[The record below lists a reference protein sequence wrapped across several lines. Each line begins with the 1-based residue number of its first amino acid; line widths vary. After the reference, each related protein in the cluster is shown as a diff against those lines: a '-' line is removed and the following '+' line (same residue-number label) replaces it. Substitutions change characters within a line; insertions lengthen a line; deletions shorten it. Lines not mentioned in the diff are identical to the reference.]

1 MKENKFIISKCCI
14 SHYSTKWQALLKAWL
29 LRVCIINHLIRN
41 TWYWKHFNSNCLLLS
56 HMALFFFN
64 FSQLPFLPSSFPILS
79 QLTYKNLTPPQHFTI
94 VLASLQS
101 YLLILISSF
110 GSTKVQW
117 RKYPDWITS
126 HPLHGHHPDSS
137 YHFLWPGFYLFIY
150 LFIWSLV
157 FLGPHLKHMEVHRLG
172 VELEL

>member
-14 SHYSTKWQALLKAWL
+14 SHYSTKWQALLKVWL
-29 LRVCIINHLIRN
+29 LRVCIITWSGIPDIENISILIACFSPI
-41 TWYWKHFNSNCLLLS
+41 WPS
-56 HMALFFFN
+56 FFFN

-94 VLASLQS
+94 VLASPQS

-117 RKYPDWITS
+117 RKYPDWISS

-150 LFIWSLV
+150 LFSLLS
-157 FLGPHLKHMEVHRLG
+157 F
-172 VELEL
+172 